1 MIKYILILCCII
13 QSCNTDKVIYEDK
26 IDFKNNTWRHNDNLT
41 FNFKVKETDKKYNI
55 NVNITHS
62 DYNYRNLIFFSSL
75 YNDSLLIKK
84 DTFNIKIY
92 DKYGQ
97 PKGKGMTNMKKA
109 SFSIYK
115 NYNFKKEGFY
125 NIKIEQ
131 AFRIGN
137 ISRVDSLSS
146 LYSFGIV
153 IREQINKSE

>member
-1 MIKYILILCCII
+1 
-13 QSCNTDKVIYEDK
+13 VIYEDK

-75 YNDSLLIKK
+75 YNDSLLIQK

>member
-1 MIKYILILCCII
+1 M
-13 QSCNTDKVIYEDK
+13 IYEDK

-75 YNDSLLIKK
+75 YNDSLLIQK

>member
-1 MIKYILILCCII
+1 MIKYVLILCCII

-75 YNDSLLIKK
+75 YNDSLLIQK

-97 PKGKGMTNMKKA
+97 PEGKGMTNIKKA

>member
-13 QSCNTDKVIYEDK
+13 QSCNNDKVIYEDK

-41 FNFKVKETDKKYNI
+41 FNFKVKEIDKKYNI

-75 YNDSLLIKK
+75 YNDSLLIQK